1 VNVVATQLAARYAE
15 LDLDQFDIG
24 RRPSCVM
31 ITPRFGASRH
41 IVVLVL
47 AQGDGRPVL
56 VAKLPR
62 LAGDGAALAAE
73 ATGLTDVL
81 RALGETS
88 SVPRLVAFLA
98 DQPHPLLVETAVEG
112 TPVSPAALARDREGN
127 VEAAV
132 AWLER
137 LARTS
142 GRPATPEDDE
152 RRFRRLVEEPLLA
165 LGATAGAKL
174 ELGDLVPRTLEAL
187 APLRGARLPLVLEHG
202 DTSHPNLLRRPFG
215 DLGVVDW
222 ELADHDGFPG
232 HDLCFFLVYAAS
244 APRRRGGQG
253 TERRLKDAFF
263 GADAWTWPWWRRYL
277 ASAEIDP
284 MIGGRLWLAACARAV
299 AVQAGRAGGAPG
311 AAGVRQFPLWRHA
324 IDNLDELDHHGGN
337 TR

>member
-1 VNVVATQLAARYAE
+1 MNVVAAQLAARYAE
-15 LDLDQFDIG
+15 LDLDQFGIG
-24 RRPSCVM
+24 QRPSCVM

-47 AQGDGRPVL
+47 AQDDGRPVL

-62 LAGDGAALAAE
+62 LAGDGAALATE
-73 ATGLTDVL
+73 AAGLADVQ

-88 SVPRLVAFLA
+88 SVPRLVAFVA

-112 TPVSPAALARDREGN
+112 TPVSPAALARDLEGN

-142 GRPATPEDDE
+142 GRPASPTDDE
-152 RRFRRLVEEPLLA
+152 QRFDRLVEEPLLA
-165 LGATAGAKL
+165 LAITAGAGL
-174 ELGDLVPRTLEAL
+174 EPGDLVPRTLEAL
-187 APLRGARLPLVLEHG
+187 APLRGAQLPLVLEHG

-222 ELADHDGFPG
+222 ELADHDGLPG

-244 APRRRGGQG
+244 AARRGGHSG
-253 TERRLKDAFF
+253 ERRLKEAFF

-277 ASAEIDP
+277 GSAEIDP
-284 MIGGRLWLAACARAV
+284 ALGGRLWLAACARAV
-299 AVQAGRAGGAPG
+299 AVQAGRTGGAPG

-324 IDNLDELDHHGGN
+324 IDHLDELDHHGGN

>member
-1 VNVVATQLAARYAE
+1 VNTVSAQLAARYAE
-15 LDLDQFDIG
+15 LDIDQFGIG
-24 RRPSCVM
+24 RRPSCVV

-47 AQGDGRPVL
+47 AEGGEGRPVL

-62 LAGDGAALAAE
+62 LAGDGAALATE
-73 ATGLTDVL
+73 AAGLAAVE

-98 DQPHPLLVETAVEG
+98 DQPHPVLVETAVEG
-112 TPVSPAALARDREGN
+112 TPVSPAALARDLEGN

-142 GRPATPEDDE
+142 GRPASPADDE
-152 RRFRRLVEEPLLA
+152 ARFRRLVEEPLAVLA
-165 LGATAGAKL
+165 RAAGPGL

-187 APLRGARLPLVLEHG
+187 APLRGAGLPLVLEHG

-222 ELADHDGFPG
+222 ELADHDGLPG
-232 HDLCFFLVYAAS
+232 HDLCFFLVYAAT
-244 APRRRGGQG
+244 AARRGGG
-253 TERRLKDAFF
+253 RTAERRLKEAFF

-277 ASAEIDP
+277 ESAEIDP
-284 MIGGRLWLAACARAV
+284 ALGGRLWLAACARAV
-299 AVQAGRAGGAPG
+299 AVQASRTGGAPG
-311 AAGVRQFPLWRHA
+311 AAP
-324 IDNLDELDHHGGN
+324 
-337 TR
+337 

>member
-73 ATGLTDVL
+73 ATGLTDVQ

-98 DQPHPLLVETAVEG
+98 DQPHPLLVETAVQG
-112 TPVSPAALARDREGN
+112 TPVSPAALARDLEGN

-142 GRPATPEDDE
+142 GRPPSADEDD
-152 RRFRRLVEEPLLA
+152 RRFRRLVEEPLQA
-165 LGATAGAKL
+165 LGAGGHADL
-174 ELGDLVPRTLEAL
+174 DLRDLVPRTLEAL
-187 APLRGARLPLVLEHG
+187 EPLRGARLPLVLEHG

-222 ELADHDGFPG
+222 ELADLDGLPG
-232 HDLCFFLVYAAS
+232 YDLCFFLVYAAS
-244 APRRRGGQG
+244 ASRRGGQSP
-253 TERRLKDAFF
+253 EPRLKEAFF

-277 ASAEIDP
+277 ASAGIDP
-284 MIGGRLWLAACARAV
+284 ALGGRLWLAACARAV
-299 AVQAGRAGGAPG
+299 TVQAGRTGGAPG

-324 IDNLDELDHHGGN
+324 IDHLDELDHHGGN